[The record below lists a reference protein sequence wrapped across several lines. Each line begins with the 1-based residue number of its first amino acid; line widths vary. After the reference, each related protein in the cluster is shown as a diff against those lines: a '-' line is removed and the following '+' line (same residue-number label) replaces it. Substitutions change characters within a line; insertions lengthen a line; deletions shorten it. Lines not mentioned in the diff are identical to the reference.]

1 MSSRNLAIKIV
12 LLSQAAVGIWGNG
25 CLFLH
30 YLVLYYKHCILK
42 PTDLILMHL
51 TIANFMIILSK
62 GVPHT
67 MAAFGLKQFFGD
79 FVCKLIFYVYRQGRS
94 MSISTT
100 CLLSVF
106 QAITISARKS
116 YWKILK
122 TKATKY
128 LGLSI
133 STYWILY
140 MTVNFIFPVYVYA
153 KWKGRNITMRK
164 TDFDYCATIGCDE
177 VTGSLYAALF
187 MFPEVLLSV
196 LMVWSSGSM
205 IVSLYRHK
213 QNVQYIHSTGVS
225 WRTSAENRATQSI
238 LVTASTFITFYIL
251 FAVFQG
257 CVVLFY
263 VPDWWLVDIQVVISL
278 SFPTFGPYF
287 MSHDSIMLRFCF
299 FCLKNTKSH
308 NIIKSM

>member
-1 MSSRNLAIKIV
+1 
-12 LLSQAAVGIWGNG
+12 
-25 CLFLH
+25 
-30 YLVLYYKHCILK
+30 
-42 PTDLILMHL
+42 
-51 TIANFMIILSK
+51 
-62 GVPHT
+62 

-251 FAVFQG
+251 FAVFQAAVWAQSPAVATDCLQG
-257 CVVLFY
+257 HSGFWNNKLKMKVVVSVSVLADPSTQFLMSNELRGI
-263 VPDWWLVDIQVVISL
+263 P
-278 SFPTFGPYF
+278 PT
-287 MSHDSIMLRFCF
+287 
-299 FCLKNTKSH
+299 CLQPSKAAV
-308 NIIKSM
+308 